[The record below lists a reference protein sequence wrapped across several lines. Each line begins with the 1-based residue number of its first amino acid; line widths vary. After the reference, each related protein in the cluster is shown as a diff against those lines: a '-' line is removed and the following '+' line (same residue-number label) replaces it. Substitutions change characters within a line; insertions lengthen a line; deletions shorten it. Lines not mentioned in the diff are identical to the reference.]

1 MAGNIG
7 DSCYFPRDISKGTY
21 GGDVNCL
28 QQYLQHTGYL
38 SEDPTGY
45 FGEVTETAV
54 KKWQS
59 AVGLPGSSSP
69 SSGSLDAASRAW
81 YARKHGLPCPN
92 STSTA
97 EAKGGGKGQKK
108 TCIDVCAEF
117 GGVQDCQTRCVK
129 ADTEKKHA
137 CREACQ
143 VAFSSACD
151 RAFPSN
157 TDNGPQNYKTCLQFL
172 EASCKDTCHSY

>member
-1 MAGNIG
+1 MSKG
-7 DSCYFPRDISKGTY
+7 DTCYFPRDLAKGSY

-28 QQYLQHTGYL
+28 QQYLKHKGYL
-38 SEDPTGY
+38 NEEPTGY
-45 FGEVTETAV
+45 YGEVTETGV

-59 AVGLPGSSSP
+59 SVGLTPPKGVVDKATRS
-69 SSGSLDAASRAW
+69 W
-81 YARKHGLPCPN
+81 YAAKQGLPAPD
-92 STSTA
+92 STSA
-97 EAKGGGKGQKK
+97 AGDKDALGDKKK

-117 GGVQDCQTRCVK
+117 GGVQDCQTRCVR
-129 ADTEKKHA
+129 ADVEKKHA

-151 RAFPSN
+151 RAFPPNSE
-157 TDNGPQNYKTCLQFL
+157 NGPQNYKICLQYL